1 MWRNKMIQLYE
12 QRKQDIKKARAET
25 VARLAGTLGCE
36 VEDLLEWSGMELIS
50 NVMILIWRVM
60 GLWKSACSMIQ

>member
-12 QRKQDIKKARAET
+12 QRKQEINKARAET

-36 VEDLLEWSGMELIS
+36 VEDLLEWSGVEW
-50 NVMILIWRVM
+50 N
-60 GLWKSACSMIQ
+60 